1 MSARSE
7 SWSPPGSGRRAAT
20 AALAGIALLALAWG
34 LLHRGFYDD
43 VQIVD
48 TPVYERYGE
57 ALAEGRV
64 PYRDFALE
72 YPPAAL
78 PAFYLPTLA
87 RGADY
92 DEAFD
97 LLMLACGL
105 AAVVF
110 VALALA
116 ELGASSARLAAGT
129 SFAALAPLALGSVV
143 LTRYDLWPAALTT
156 GALAALLAGRER
168 LGLAALA
175 LAVGAKG
182 YPLVLLPLALVHV
195 ARRRDRRR
203 AMVALAVFV
212 AVLAAVLVPFAALAP
227 DGLRASFERQGGRPL
242 QIESLGSALLLGAH
256 QLGLY
261 APRVVTTYGSQN
273 LVGDLPDALAA
284 VQTILQLVAIAVVW
298 IAFARGRGGRE
309 GLVAAAAAALVAF
322 VAFAKVLS
330 PQFLIWLL
338 PLVPL
343 VGGGAGL
350 LAGALLAAAL
360 VLTQAWFP
368 FRYWD
373 VVALGRVGWL
383 VLARDLVLL
392 ALFAVLLAATR
403 RERERGRS
411 A

>member
-1 MSARSE
+1 VSARSE

-57 ALAEGRV
+57 ALADGRV

-87 RGADY
+87 HAAGY

-97 LLMLACGL
+97 ILMLACGL
-105 AAVVF
+105 AAVAF

-143 LTRYDLWPAALTT
+143 LTRYDLWPTALTA

-175 LAVGAKG
+175 LAVAAKG

-195 ARRRDRRR
+195 ARRDRRR
-203 AMVALAVFV
+203 AAIGLAVFV
-212 AVLAAVLVPFAALAP
+212 TVLAAVLVPFALLAP
-227 DGLRASFERQGGRPL
+227 EGLRASFERQAGRPL
-242 QIESLGSALLLGAH
+242 QIESLGAALLLGAH

-261 APRVVTTYGSQN
+261 GPRVVTTYGSQN
-273 LVGDLPDALAA
+273 LLGDLPDALAS
-284 VQTILQLVAIAVVW
+284 VQTILQLLAIAVVW
-298 IAFARGRGGRE
+298 ILFARGRGSRE
-309 GLVAAAAAALVAF
+309 GLVTAAAAALVAF

-343 VGGGAGL
+343 VGGGFGL
-350 LAGALLAAAL
+350 LAGTLLAAAL

-403 RERERGRS
+403 RERERARS
-411 A
+411 E